1 MKFIDKSK
9 EQKGCRKFVISNES
23 EPSSAIQ
30 TGKRETRARNLS
42 GPASQASCAGPPGNA
57 QKGQNREKRLLSVSA
72 EM

>member
-1 MKFIDKSK
+1 MQEVYNQQRVK
-9 EQKGCRKFVISNES
+9 E

-30 TGKRETRARNLS
+30 TGKRESRARNLS
-42 GPASQASCAGPPGNA
+42 GPALQASCAGPPGNA

>member
-1 MKFIDKSK
+1 MQEVCNQQRVK
-9 EQKGCRKFVISNES
+9 

-42 GPASQASCAGPPGNA
+42 GPASQASCADPLGNA